1 MAFWNPKESSAV
13 LPTPFEEIYLAQK
26 YVKQLDTSP
35 WLPLENLRFWKWPQL
50 WSQIG
55 WLAMGPALRLAPK
68 SQTLYSLRPLWPHL
82 SHTQR
87 WFYRCHAFLHPHP
100 PDNPRVPQY
109 LINQPVRFPRS
120 HSRHCWWKLFF
131 NPCNT
136 RRVLVCVSCAATTK
150 MEIIPFPHQLGRSS
164 GSQGSIYHK

>member
-35 WLPLENLRFWKWPQL
+35 WLPLESLRFWKWPQL

-87 WFYRCHAFLHPHP
+87 WFYRCHAFFHPHP

-109 LINQPVRFPRS
+109 LINQLVRLPEAIVDTADESCFSTLVTPGE
-120 HSRHCWWKLFF
+120 CWCVYLVWRLRRWK
-131 NPCNT
+131 
-136 RRVLVCVSCAATTK
+136 
-150 MEIIPFPHQLGRSS
+150 
-164 GSQGSIYHK
+164 